1 MKKSHLRKIIKE
13 EISKVLKEDRY
24 DEGKLLKES
33 SYDNLRKELI
43 KNALDMGLRDEL
55 VADIGDMEGYL
66 ELEAIE
72 MEKIPGFDREAFRQY
87 QYDGTG
93 KYTQEDATK
102 LVKQALNMVIAN
114 LYESKKPLKEG
125 EIDKDTFHNIR
136 SGRWGETG
144 KARRER
150 EAREREE
157 DILINPEDLPGD
169 EEG

>member
-1 MKKSHLRKIIKE
+1 MKKSQLRKLIKE

-72 MEKIPGFDREAFRQY
+72 MGKIPGFDREAFRQY

-114 LYESKKPLKEG
+114 LYKL
-125 EIDKDTFHNIR
+125 
-136 SGRWGETG
+136 
-144 KARRER
+144 
-150 EAREREE
+150 
-157 DILINPEDLPGD
+157 
-169 EEG
+169 